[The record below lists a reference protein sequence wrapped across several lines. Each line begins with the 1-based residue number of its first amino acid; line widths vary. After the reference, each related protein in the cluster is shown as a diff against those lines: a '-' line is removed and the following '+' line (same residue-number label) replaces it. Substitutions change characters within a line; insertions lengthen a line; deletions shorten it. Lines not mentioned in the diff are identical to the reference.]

1 MILTEKIPIKI
12 GAMMVEYYNNLNY
25 KCKMYDVIE
34 IKVKDLPN
42 GSDIKILVK
51 CDICG
56 LEKKLSYRKYTKNI
70 LNGNYYSCSKKC
82 SIEKCKKTCSEKYG
96 VKYSFQSEIVKLN
109 IKETC
114 LKKYGVDNYAKTD
127 EYREKFNNTCL
138 ERYGAENPFQH
149 GYFKD
154 RSKETCLKKY
164 GVDNY
169 AKTDEY
175 REKFNNTCLE
185 RYGAENYMQ
194 TKEGK
199 EKVKITRIKNGKQ
212 TPDDLLT
219 EFKLYT
225 KLVVNKTHSFEK
237 QLFQNWNGYDY
248 YDGGYIKDNLSLNS
262 NDKLYPTIDHKISIF
277 YGFNNNIPADD
288 IANINNLCI
297 TKRSINSSKNKLT
310 EEEFKQS

>member
-109 IKETC
+109 I
-114 LKKYGVDNYAKTD
+114 
-127 EYREKFNNTCL
+127 
-138 ERYGAENPFQH
+138 
-149 GYFKD
+149 
-154 RSKETCLKKY
+154 KETCLKKY

>member
-1 MILTEKIPIKI
+1 
-12 GAMMVEYYNNLNY
+12 
-25 KCKMYDVIE
+25 
-34 IKVKDLPN
+34 
-42 GSDIKILVK
+42 
-51 CDICG
+51 
-56 LEKKLSYRKYTKNI
+56 
-70 LNGNYYSCSKKC
+70 
-82 SIEKCKKTCSEKYG
+82 
-96 VKYSFQSEIVKLN
+96 
-109 IKETC
+109 
-114 LKKYGVDNYAKTD
+114 
-127 EYREKFNNTCL
+127 
-138 ERYGAENPFQH
+138 
-149 GYFKD
+149 
-154 RSKETCLKKY
+154 
-164 GVDNY
+164 
-169 AKTDEY
+169 
-175 REKFNNTCLE
+175 
-185 RYGAENYMQ
+185 MQ